1 MVTEFPGSTVGY
13 RSGMA
18 TSVARVQSLAWEC
31 PHSMGEAPP
40 QNKKVKVYQFP
51 CLGFSSLFQQ

>member
-18 TSVARVQSLAWEC
+18 TSVARVQSLAWER
-31 PHSMGEAPP
+31 PHATDEAPP
-40 QNKKVKVYQFP
+40 KLVALP
-51 CLGFSSLFQQ
+51 MLAIPISLV